1 MQDEETRQEQY
12 SPLVQCFAVAA
23 KGGWSNNCLKEAS
36 LQLQFDLVRV
46 NTKLVWSMSSLF
58 QWFL

>member
-12 SPLVQCFAVAA
+12 SPLVQRFAVAA
-23 KGGWSNNCLKEAS
+23 KDRWSNNCLKEAS
-36 LQLQFDLVRV
+36 LQLQFDLVKV